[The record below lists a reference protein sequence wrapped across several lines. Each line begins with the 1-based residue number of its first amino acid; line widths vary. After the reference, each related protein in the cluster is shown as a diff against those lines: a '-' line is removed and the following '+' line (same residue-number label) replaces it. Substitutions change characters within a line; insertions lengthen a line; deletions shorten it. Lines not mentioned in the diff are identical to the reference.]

1 MINIKKLNVQEKIK
15 LFKELYKDLSGK
27 GIGGDTELA
36 HINKFESTL
45 LKSVGGQGSINPTTG
60 LKQYLGGGGGG
71 GGGSGTQT
79 TIAREAPG
87 VEARKL
93 ALYDQAASLAKT
105 PVIFLVYKLQ
115 VFHH

>member
-15 LFKELYKDLSGK
+15 LFKDLYKDLSGK

-60 LKQYLGGGGGG
+60 FKNCPMFGFC
-71 GGGSGTQT
+71 
-79 TIAREAPG
+79 IPVAIEPIPAPT
-87 VEARKL
+87 VL
-93 ALYDQAASLAKT
+93 APT
-105 PVIFLVYKLQ
+105 PV
-115 VFHH
+115 